1 MGRFLANIAD
11 GPDIDDTPEFVPLT
25 GTVTFTAGAPKVL
38 VPNASPDP
46 ATYVQLP
53 KYYECQLDEFGYLTW
68 RGGRGV
74 KLVAPNA
81 QTNPTAWTWK
91 ATFDLYYEGEK
102 VEMAPFSFELPEY
115 IPGPDPAH
123 PDVDSVGLVD
133 LTEVSPVPASNGEA
147 VVRGLSI
154 VDVTLVGDDLVFVLD
169 NGDHLDPVTVPQI
182 AAATSAATAA
192 ASSATAASTYATEA
206 QDAVDSFG
214 LTVGT
219 VTTGAPGDPAS
230 ITITGGPNF
239 TLDAVLPKG
248 DTGNTGPA
256 APDATS
262 SVKGIIQLTGDLA
275 GTAASPTV
283 PGLAGK
289 APVVHSHVA
298 ADISDSTTIGRNVL
312 TASSQANARSAI
324 GAGTSNL
331 AIGTAAGTACE
342 GNDSR
347 LSDARTPTAA
357 GQVYDIYYVH
367 TTGGTARAVGG
378 GNVAPQGI
386 KLERNI
392 RATQVRYRGNTAGAS
407 GSLVVELRKN
417 GSTVTGTSKT
427 IAVADQTAGGANATN
442 TGTWDFDAG
451 DVLLPY
457 ITGVDTT
464 PGNGLVVEI
473 LAVTR

>member
-38 VPNASPDP
+38 VPNATPDP

-53 KYYECQLDEFGYLTW
+53 KYYECQLDEFGYITW

-74 KLVAPNA
+74 KLVAPNE

-102 VEMAPFSFELPEY
+102 VEMAPFSFEVPEY

-147 VVRGLSI
+147 VVRGLSV
-154 VDVTLVGDDLVFVLD
+154 VDVTLVGDNLVFVLD

-182 AAATSAATAA
+182 AAATDAATAA
-192 ASSATAASTYATEA
+192 ASSATAASTYASEA
-206 QDAVDSFG
+206 QDAVDSFD

-219 VTTGAPGDPAS
+219 VTTGEPGDPAW
-230 ITITGGPNF
+230 ITISGGPAF
-239 TLDAVLPKG
+239 VLDAVLPKG

-256 APDATS
+256 APDASGT
-262 SVKGIIQLTGDLA
+262 VKGILKIAGDLGGDA
-275 GTAASPTV
+275 NTPTV
-283 PGLAGK
+283 PALAGK
-289 APVVHSHVA
+289 APLVHSHVA
-298 ADISDSTTIGRNVL
+298 ADISDSSTVGRNVL
-312 TASSQANARSAI
+312 TASTQASARSAI

-331 AIGTAAGTACE
+331 AIGTTAGTACE

-347 LSDARTPTAA
+347 LSDPRTPTAA
-357 GQVYDIYYVH
+357 GQVYDFSFVH
-367 TTGGTARAVGG
+367 TTSGVTRATGG
-378 GNVAPQGI
+378 GNVASQGI
-386 KLERNI
+386 KLARAI
-392 RATQVRYRGNTAGAS
+392 RVTKVVYRGATAGAS
-407 GSLVVELRKN
+407 GTLDVELRKN
-417 GSTVTGTSKT
+417 GSQFAGTNKS
-427 IAVADQTAGGANATN
+427 IAVADQTAGGTNATA
-442 TGTWDFDAG
+442 TGTWDYAAG
-451 DVLLPY
+451 DILVPW
-457 ITGVDTT
+457 ITAVGTT
-464 PGNGLVVEI
+464 PGLGLVVDI
-473 LAVTR
+473 TAVTL